1 MKPYFFV
8 AGLGL
13 CLALFMVAG
22 CSDFSISPRLY
33 MTSHSYRLDIVPQ
46 GLISNATIYVPL
58 PVNHGKPMIGS
69 DELTDQILGKAT
81 VSVEITQAI
90 PPGLVLN
97 STVPN
102 QDPPWF
108 LKIKASELSLNES
121 YHISL
126 GKPEQV
132 QSPLSFAETR
142 FPLGNE
148 SVFLPKIDFS
158 SPSPDQTRSPVSW
171 QLTYDEGKIS
181 QKIPIFVDYS
191 ASPSTDLEIFS
202 HVGAS
207 NTWKE
212 KYDEQAENE
221 YDDEF
226 DWIHT
231 GDAHGW
237 QLAYGTF
244 TAAKGSYP
252 NFSSPVWQTVINQTQ
267 PDSGK
272 T

>member
-33 MTSHSYRLDIVPQ
+33 MTSHSYRLDIVPH

-148 SVFLPKIDFS
+148 SVFLPKINLAACSTVQSNSPENWDFEY
-158 SPSPDQTRSPVSW
+158 PG
-171 QLTYDEGKIS
+171 EEIS

-202 HVGAS
+202 ETGAG
-207 NTWKE
+207 NEWTE
-212 KYDEQAENE
+212 KYDEHASNYYE
-221 YDDEF
+221 DEF
-226 DWIHT
+226 DWTHT
-231 GDAHGW
+231 GEAHGW
-237 QLAYGTF
+237 QIASGTF

-252 NFSSPVWQTVINQTQ
+252 NFSSPVWQAVIQANTTE
-267 PDSGK
+267 G
-272 T
+272 